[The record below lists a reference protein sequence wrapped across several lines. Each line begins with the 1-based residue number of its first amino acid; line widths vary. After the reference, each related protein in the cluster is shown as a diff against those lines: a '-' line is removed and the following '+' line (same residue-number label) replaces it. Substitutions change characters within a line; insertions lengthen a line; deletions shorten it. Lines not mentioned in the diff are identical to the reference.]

1 MSQKLNFP
9 ALAQIK
15 KLETLRNSRVLVFA
29 ASSLEIEILPTLYE
43 QLREIGKVERL
54 DVVLQCRG
62 GVVNGAR
69 RIALLLRQFTDHLG
83 FIVPHYCESSCTILA
98 LAANE
103 IIAGDLAIFSPIDPH
118 LHGSNG
124 GEDDASTFSCL
135 DIKLFGDMSEDWFG
149 VNSDEARMQSLSLMC
164 NSIFP
169 PTLTAFYRTTLELK
183 QIGEELLK
191 YQLPDKSEEYRQ
203 KIINKLMFGYHSH
216 NYAITRY
223 EMEELGLNLRR
234 EPEVEQVA
242 WEISKVLQSMVGGG
256 LRQSIDEPWNDVL
269 LASRDS
275 MRIRQRQTGGF
286 IPGWTEVKFRHE

>member
-1 MSQKLNFP
+1 MSQQLDFP
-9 ALAQIK
+9 ALMQIK
-15 KLETLRNSRVLVFA
+15 QLEAIRKSRVLVFA
-29 ASSLEIEILPTLYE
+29 ASHLEIEILPTLYE

-69 RIALLLRQFTDHLG
+69 RIALLLRQFADHLG

-98 LAANE
+98 LAADE
-103 IIAGDLAIFSPIDPH
+103 IIAGDMAIFSPIDPH
-118 LHGSNG
+118 LNGSSG
-124 GEDDASTFSCL
+124 VEDEVTTFSCM
-135 DIKLFGDMSEDWFG
+135 DIKLFGDMSENWFG
-149 VNSDEARMQSLSLMC
+149 VSSDEARMQSLSLLC

-191 YQLPDKSEEYRQ
+191 YQLPEKTEEFRG

-216 NYAITRY
+216 NYAITRF
-223 EMEELGLNLRR
+223 EMEYMGLNIRR
-234 EPEVEQVA
+234 EPEVELLA
-242 WEISKVLQSMVGGG
+242 WDISKVLHTIVGGG
-256 LRQSIDEPWNDVL
+256 LRQSVDEPWNDVL

-275 MRIRQRQTGGF
+275 MNIRQKQSGGF
-286 IPGWTEVKFRHE
+286 VPCWTETKFSP